1 MVITTRVIH
10 NTPPGRC
17 TRVYVC
23 VCVCVC
29 SMLPMETIQAAEA
42 GIKSVSSVC
51 IPLNIEIG
59 PEGSVKV
66 IVIVSSK

>member
-1 MVITTRVIH
+1 
-10 NTPPGRC
+10 
-17 TRVYVC
+17 VYVC
-23 VCVCVC
+23 
-29 SMLPMETIQAAEA
+29 SILPIGDEAAAA

-51 IPLNIEIG
+51 IPLNIEID